1 MSGRKRTV
9 QVKFYVTED
18 ERKLIEEKMKLVPTN
33 NMAAYLRKIA
43 IDGYIIQVDHT
54 DIKAMTAEIQ
64 KIGVNVNQIAHR
76 VNATGNAYKED
87 IEEIKGGACG
97 NMAVTKIK
105 PIKSTLSQA
114 LDYIENPDKTDGKML
129 VSSFGCSYETAD
141 IEFGYTLSQ
150 ARDKGN
156 NLAFHMIQSF
166 APGEVDY
173 QTAHEIGRQLAD
185 AVTKGQHEYV
195 LTTHIDKGHIHNHII
210 FCAVNFVDHHKYVSN
225 KRTYYGI
232 RNMSD
237 KLCRDNGLS
246 VVVPGKG
253 SKGKSYAEYQ
263 AEKTGTSWK
272 GKLKTAVDALIPQVS
287 DFEELLQRL
296 QAAGYEIKPGKYI
309 SCRAP
314 GQERFT
320 RLKTLGADYT
330 EEAIR
335 ERIAGKRT
343 RAAKAPKAERK
354 GVNLLIDI
362 ENSIKAQQSRGYEQ
376 WAKIHNLKQAAKTM
390 NFLTENRIEQYAD
403 LLTRIEEITAAS
415 GQAGDSLKDVEKRL
429 ADMAVLIKNVTT
441 YQKTKPLYEAYK
453 KARNKEKYR
462 AEHERGIIL
471 HEAAAKALKAAQIG
485 GKLPSVPALQAEYEK
500 LQEQK
505 EALYADYGKLKK
517 QVAEYDVIKRNIDSI
532 LQAEKQPERERGTER
547 G

>member
-105 PIKSTLSQA
+105 PVKSTVSKA